1 MSNVNALLKGR
12 TLEVINGIYLERSD
26 KAEPFLEEY
35 LRALVSRLPQFSSRT
50 KKLRNWVAQVNAL
63 EAEMLPLDAAGL
75 VASLKASCF
84 AMRRQGFD
92 DNLLA
97 RAFAAVREAS
107 KRTLGMRHHD
117 VQLIGGWTL
126 LQGILAEME
135 TGEGKTLV
143 ATLAACTAA
152 AAGATVHVVTVN
164 DYLAERDAKQNSP
177 LYEFFNLTVGIVGQG
192 MSPADRR
199 AQYARDIV
207 YVSNKEIVFDYLKD
221 RIAASDATSA
231 HYRLRRL
238 YRSQQQPES
247 LLRGLHVAIVD
258 EADSVLI
265 DEARTPLIISETQP
279 DEHGG
284 ALYKTAIERAR
295 LMVRGDHF
303 EVTAQRDIS
312 INKQGEHHMRELTAD
327 LPGVW
332 SSTLWRH
339 ELMQQ
344 ALTALWCFH
353 RDQHYIVADNKIQI
367 VDEFSGR
374 VMPDRSWE
382 RGLHQM
388 IEAKEDCEIT
398 GQRSTLARITYQRFF
413 RRYLLLCGMTGTAA
427 EVAPELRRVYDME
440 VFKIPTHRPSQQ
452 VRLKNR
458 CWLTSDERWEAVA
471 ERAIELS
478 RQGRAVLIGTRSVEA
493 SEQLSARLAARN
505 IEHAVLN
512 ARQDGQEAVIVARAG
527 EPGRI
532 SVATNMAGRGTDIR
546 LADEVAKNGG
556 LHVIL
561 TEFHESARID
571 RQLFGRC
578 ARQGKPG
585 SVEAM
590 VSLEDDLFKRYAST
604 MLIGMRAIAMRR
616 GTVSSHLLNLLVGYA
631 QRIAEFQNSRIRL
644 STLKQDRKLQAK
656 LAFSGTPI

>member
-12 TLEVINGIYLERSD
+12 ALDVTNGVYLERAD
-26 KAEPFLEEY
+26 QTEPFLEEY
-35 LRALVSRLPQFSSRT
+35 LRAVVARFPRLKSRT
-50 KKLRNWVAQVNAL
+50 KRLHDWVTQVNSL
-63 EAEMLPLDAAGL
+63 EADMRARDGDGLIDA
-75 VASLKASCF
+75 LKRSCF
-84 AMRRQGFD
+84 AMRRRGFAD
-92 DNLLA
+92 DLLA
-97 RAFAAVREAS
+97 QAFAAIREAS
-107 KRTLGMRHHD
+107 RRTLGLRHHD

-126 LQGILAEME
+126 LQGIIAEME

-152 AAGATVHVVTVN
+152 AAGATVHVITVN
-164 DYLAERDAKQNSP
+164 DYLAERDAKTNSP
-177 LYEFFNLTVGIVGQG
+177 LYEFFNLQVGVIAQG

-221 RIAASDATSA
+221 RIAAGDASST

-238 YRSQQQPES
+238 YRPQHQPES

-284 ALYKTAIERAR
+284 ALYRTAIERAGR
-295 LMVRGDHF
+295 MVRGEHF
-303 EVTAQRDIS
+303 EVTSHRDIS
-312 INKQGEHHMRELTAD
+312 ITAAGERFMREMTSD

-339 ELMQQ
+339 ELIEQ
-344 ALTALWCFH
+344 ALTALWCFQ
-353 RDQHYIVADNKIQI
+353 RDQHYIVAENKVQI

-388 IEAKEDCEIT
+388 IEAKEGCEIT

-427 EVAPELRRVYDME
+427 EVGPELRRVYDLE
-440 VFKIPTHRPSQQ
+440 VFKIPTHRPSRQE
-452 VRLKNR
+452 RLGNR
-458 CWLTSDERWEAVA
+458 CWLTSEERWSAVA
-471 ERAIELS
+471 ERALELS

-493 SEQLSARLAARN
+493 SELLGTRLAERG
-505 IEHAVLN
+505 IPHMVLN
-512 ARQDGQEAVIVARAG
+512 ARQDKQEAEIVAQAG

-532 SVATNMAGRGTDIR
+532 TVATNMAGRGTDIK
-546 LADEVAKNGG
+546 LSTEVAEKGG
-556 LHVIL
+556 LCVIL
-561 TEFHESARID
+561 TEFHESARVD

-578 ARQGKPG
+578 ARQGAPG
-585 SVEAM
+585 TVEAL
-590 VSLEDDLFKRYAST
+590 VSLDDDLFVRYAPT
-604 MLIGMRAIAMRR
+604 LRALVRAIAVRR
-616 GTVSSHLLNLLVGYA
+616 NSVHTGLLNLLVRYA
-631 QRIAEFQNSRIRL
+631 QKIAEYKNSRVRL
-644 STLKQDRKLQAK
+644 STLKQDRKLQAR

>member
-1 MSNVNALLKGR
+1 
-12 TLEVINGIYLERSD
+12 
-26 KAEPFLEEY
+26 
-35 LRALVSRLPQFSSRT
+35 
-50 KKLRNWVAQVNAL
+50 
-63 EAEMLPLDAAGL
+63 
-75 VASLKASCF
+75 
-84 AMRRQGFD
+84 
-92 DNLLA
+92 
-97 RAFAAVREAS
+97 
-107 KRTLGMRHHD
+107 
-117 VQLIGGWTL
+117 
-126 LQGILAEME
+126 
-135 TGEGKTLV
+135 
-143 ATLAACTAA
+143 
-152 AAGATVHVVTVN
+152 
-164 DYLAERDAKQNSP
+164 
-177 LYEFFNLTVGIVGQG
+177 
-192 MSPADRR
+192 
-199 AQYARDIV
+199 
-207 YVSNKEIVFDYLKD
+207 
-221 RIAASDATSA
+221 
-231 HYRLRRL
+231 
-238 YRSQQQPES
+238 
-247 LLRGLHVAIVD
+247 
-258 EADSVLI
+258 
-265 DEARTPLIISETQP
+265 
-279 DEHGG
+279 
-284 ALYKTAIERAR
+284 
-295 LMVRGDHF
+295 MVRGDHF

>member
-1 MSNVNALLKGR
+1 MSNVNALLKDR
-12 TLEVINGIYLERSD
+12 ALDVTSGIYLERAD

-35 LRALVSRLPQFSSRT
+35 LRALVARLPRFTSRT
-50 KKLRNWVAQVNAL
+50 KQLQSWVAQVNGL
-63 EAEMLPLDAAGL
+63 EDEMKALDADGL
-75 VASLKASCF
+75 AAALKTSCF
-84 AMRRQGFD
+84 AMRRRGFAD
-92 DNLLA
+92 DLLA

-107 KRTLGMRHHD
+107 SRTLGLRHHD

-126 LQGILAEME
+126 LQGIIAEME

-152 AAGATVHVVTVN
+152 AAGATVHVITVN
-164 DYLAERDAKQNSP
+164 DYLAERDARQNAP
-177 LYEFFNLTVGIVGQG
+177 LYEFFNLQVGVVAQG

-199 AQYARDIV
+199 TQYARDIV

-221 RIAASDATSA
+221 RIAAGDASAA

-238 YRSQQQPES
+238 YRAQQQPES

-284 ALYKTAIERAR
+284 ALYRTAIERAGH
-295 LMVRGDHF
+295 MVRGEHF
-303 EVTAQRDIS
+303 EITAQRDIS
-312 INKQGEHHMRELTAD
+312 INSQGEHYMRELTAD

-344 ALTALWCFH
+344 ALTALWCFQ
-353 RDQHYIVADNKIQI
+353 RDQHYIVADNKVQI

-388 IEAKEDCEIT
+388 IEAKEGCEIT

-427 EVAPELRRVYDME
+427 EVGPELRRVYDME
-440 VFKIPTHRPSQQ
+440 VFKIPTHRPGRQE
-452 VRLKNR
+452 RLKNR

-478 RQGRAVLIGTRSVEA
+478 RLGRAVLIGTRSVEA
-493 SEQLSARLAARN
+493 SEQLGARLTARN
-505 IEHAVLN
+505 IEHSVLN
-512 ARQDGQEAVIVARAG
+512 ARQDSLEAEIVAQAG

-532 SVATNMAGRGTDIR
+532 TVATNMAGRGTDIR
-546 LADEVAKNGG
+546 LSEEVARNGG
-556 LHVIL
+556 LFVIL

-585 SVEAM
+585 TVEAL
-590 VSLEDDLFKRYAST
+590 VCLEDELFTRYAAGLLMGT
-604 MLIGMRAIAMRR
+604 RAITIRR
-616 GTVSSHLLNLLVGYA
+616 GAVPSSMLNLLVQYA
-631 QRIAEFQNSRIRL
+631 QKVAEFKNSRIRL